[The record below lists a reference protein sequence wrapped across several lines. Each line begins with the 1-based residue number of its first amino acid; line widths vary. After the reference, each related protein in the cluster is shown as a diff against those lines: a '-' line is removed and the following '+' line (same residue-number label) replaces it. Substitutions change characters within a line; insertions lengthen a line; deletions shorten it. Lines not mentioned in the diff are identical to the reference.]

1 MNREQVMSGINELLE
16 EVSYEQL
23 LAVLN
28 IIVSVLKV
36 IPQRRVEH
44 GFSDHL

>member
-1 MNREQVMSGINELLE
+1 MNRKQIMNGINELLE

-23 LAVLN
+23 LTVLN
-28 IIVSVLKV
+28 IIASVLKV

-44 GFSDHL
+44 GISDHL

>member
-23 LAVLN
+23 LTVLD

-36 IPQRRVEH
+36 MPQRRMGHE
-44 GFSDHL
+44 FSNQC

>member
-1 MNREQVMSGINELLE
+1 MNRKQIMNGINELLE

-36 IPQRRVEH
+36 IPQRAP
-44 GFSDHL
+44 

>member
-23 LAVLN
+23 LTVLD

-36 IPQRRVEH
+36 IPQKNGRE
-44 GFSDHL
+44 LC